1 MERTPPWNCAAQLPE
16 AGQIQEI
23 LRRRQKKQV
32 QERDLESERMSRRR
46 RATATG
52 RQMRG
57 RQADTATRR

>member
-16 AGQIQEI
+16 ARQIQEI

-46 RATATG
+46 ATATG
-52 RQMRG
+52 RQVRG
-57 RQADTATRR
+57 RQADIATRR